1 MPTPY
6 LVKLDIFIETGRGI
20 HPTVPVDIE
29 TEGKTAEEIME
40 ALRVKGHQKYLSKFM
55 SNDPRRTE
63 IILGHVSVE
72 SVVKL

>member
-6 LVKLDIFIETGRGI
+6 LVKLDIFIETGRGA

-40 ALRVKGHQKYLSKFM
+40 ALRVEGHKKFI
-55 SNDPRRTE
+55 SVRRDE
-63 IILGHVSVE
+63 IPLGHVSVE